1 MVALG
6 NAVTSEAA
14 AQRSA
19 DKALGE
25 RRCSDHPQTLAELR
39 ERQSPAVAPN
49 SASLG
54 LAETQPGAV
63 EGAHRQP
70 AVSGGAAG
78 AAPVGMKH
86 PDHGP
91 CARVA
96 KGGSVKKVRD
106 YNEIPLLEIIF
117 LV

>member
-25 RRCSDHPQTLAELR
+25 RRGSDHAQTLPELR
-39 ERQSPAVAPN
+39 GRQSPAVAPN

-63 EGAHRQP
+63 AGAHRQP

-91 CARVA
+91 CVCVA
-96 KGGSVKKVRD
+96 KGGFHGGHPCGD
-106 YNEIPLLEIIF
+106 L
-117 LV
+117 